1 MSKGIIYIMT
11 TIVDG
16 LIKIGKTQ
24 TDQFERRMYILEHNG
39 YQNVTGLKRAF
50 GIEVDEYDEKE
61 VLLHTIFGKSR
72 VGNTELFSV
81 DVSTA
86 IQLLSSFDGDIIYPK
101 GEAKSAIFTTA
112 TEARM
117 SRYIPDGEYYYKK
130 SKKSDGRQVNAIAAI
145 KDGKWTIKKD
155 SILGVNEDVGVS
167 KKTKAVRATISLA
180 EDGRLLE
187 DLYLGDCTP
196 SSAGEIVVNQSS
208 NGWLEWTTKTG
219 EPIDVFRTK
228 QEDEE

>member
-16 LIKIGKTQ
+16 LIKIGKTNS
-24 TDQFERRMYILEHNG
+24 DKFEKRMYILEHNG

-50 GIEVDEYDEKE
+50 GIEVDDFDEKE

-86 IQLLSSFDGDIIYPK
+86 IQLLSSFDGTIIYPK
-101 GEAKSAIFTTA
+101 GEAKSEIFTTA
-112 TEARM
+112 TEVRM
-117 SRYIPDGEYYYKK
+117 SKFIPDGEYYYKRN
-130 SKKSDGRQVNAIAAI
+130 KKSDGRQVNAIAII

-167 KKTKAVRATISLA
+167 KKTKAVRVTIPLA
-180 EDGRLLE
+180 DDGRLLE
-187 DLYLGDCTP
+187 DIELGNCSP
-196 SSAGEIVVNQSS
+196 SFAGEIVVNQSS
-208 NGWLEWTTKTG
+208 NGWTEWTTKTG
-219 EPIDVFRTK
+219 QPIDIFRNK
-228 QEDEE
+228 VESEG